1 MLGVDRDAV
10 ICDLAE
16 TYGIFDYRA
25 LPVNLL
31 ATLVVGLR
39 DDSRIKMKIGNVMAR
54 QDSLLIAAA
63 VDRLSLLVYGMS
75 KDSAHG
81 RNAPKMI
88 VPILTRT
95 EQAKNNS
102 DVQTYDS
109 GGAFEAA
116 WKKAT
121 GGVTNGD

>member
-75 KDSAHG
+75 KDSAYG

-109 GGAFEAA
+109 GDAFEAA